1 MKYPVDPN
9 RPICVNIGCESPVHL
24 ANRSSTGRPVYR
36 PVCGVCHKAKLDL
49 REGVTAVKKDYC
61 ENVDSRLGFECTA
74 TIIGTYQLDMDHID
88 GDHYHNVPENIQ
100 TICKNC
106 HAVKSREN
114 KDHLNFMKK
123 NKRIR
128 QEGAIKRT
136 EASLLK
142 WEEEL
147 KNPLVNDDFKKL
159 IKKKIERA
167 KTTIANTKLV

>member
-1 MKYPVDPN
+1 MKEYILSSFTLLMMMGLVYIVEILMFSLYDIMKHPIDIN

-36 PVCGVCHKAKLDL
+36 PVCGACHKAKLNL

-61 ENVDSRLGFECTA
+61 ENKDSRLGFECTA

-114 KDHLNFMKK
+114 KDQLNFMK
-123 NKRIR
+123 N
-128 QEGAIKRT
+128 
-136 EASLLK
+136 L
-142 WEEEL
+142 
-147 KNPLVNDDFKKL
+147 
-159 IKKKIERA
+159 
-167 KTTIANTKLV
+167 